1 MLRGSIRRWAL
12 VVGALAAGSMA
23 VAASAWGC
31 ASVTSL
37 DFTPA
42 VARPGDQVEVLVTFT
57 NKDKPVEIRW
67 ASVNGPLLA
76 TIEPT
81 AFTEGLHG
89 NWRFAKGTFTVPAD
103 APAGSHIVVASQE
116 AVAGTATW
124 GMPAR
129 GLLHVSAAGTPVVG
143 AQPGARATDRPLEL
157 VSEDSVGTG
166 ELVLVGMGAAGV
178 TLLLGG
184 AGLVLVTA
192 SARRDRRTAAVA
204 STGTQR

>member
-12 VVGALAAGSMA
+12 AVGGIAAAGLAAAS
-23 VAASAWGC
+23 SAWGC

-37 DFTPA
+37 DFTPS
-42 VARPGDQVEVLVTFT
+42 VAEPGASVEVLVTFT
-57 NKDKPVEIRW
+57 NKDKPVELRW
-67 ASVNGPLLA
+67 GTVDGPLLT
-76 TIEPT
+76 TIEPP

-89 NWRFAKGTFTVPAD
+89 NWRFARGTITVPPNAS
-103 APAGSHIVVASQE
+103 AGSHIVVASQE

-143 AQPGARATDRPLEL
+143 AEPGARAADRPVEL

-166 ELVLVGMGAAGV
+166 ELLLVGLGAAGL
-178 TLLLGG
+178 TLLVGG

-192 SARRDRRTAAVA
+192 STRRDRRAAAV
-204 STGTQR
+204 STGSRP